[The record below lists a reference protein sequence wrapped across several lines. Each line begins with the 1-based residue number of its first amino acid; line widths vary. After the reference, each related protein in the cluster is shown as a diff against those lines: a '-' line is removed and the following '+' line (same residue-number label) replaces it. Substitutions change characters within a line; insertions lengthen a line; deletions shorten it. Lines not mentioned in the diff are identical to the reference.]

1 MIDEDESETSFTDIS
16 ADEFKPASQTARKF
30 ILLTFIILLATP
42 RADAPLTIDT
52 RWSLPFVSFAY
63 RVGS

>member
-1 MIDEDESETSFTDIS
+1 MIDEDEGETSFTEIS

-42 RADAPLTIDT
+42 RADTPLTIDT
-52 RWSLPFVSFAY
+52 RWSPPFSF
-63 RVGS
+63 VCLCTGS